1 MNEGQIQQ
9 IGIPQEIYQTPA
21 NTFVASFI
29 GNPAMNLI
37 SPALLQIESTADG
50 LGIRP
55 EDLSLGDENSSGVE
69 AIVTGIQNTGA
80 DCFLS
85 VQVA

>member
-9 IGIPQEIYQTPA
+9 IGTPQNDQTPA

-37 SPALLQIESTADG
+37 SPALLQIEFDRG
-50 LGIRP
+50 L
-55 EDLSLGDENSSGVE
+55 SGD
-69 AIVTGIQNTGA
+69 TP
-80 DCFLS
+80 
-85 VQVA
+85 